1 MIVTDV
7 DTHGGDVEVGL
18 HAELLRP
25 VHGGADVVAAPPPQR
40 AQPRVAGHQQPRPG
54 PAHTIYIFKMFT
66 NIFVRLQQRD
76 GAVSAVLGLER
87 VVSRH
92 GAGVDHLAHQP
103 RVVQLQP
110 ARVTCHNAMSRVMMP
125 RVTCWPA
132 PAAARPWPR

>member
-1 MIVTDV
+1 
-7 DTHGGDVEVGL
+7 
-18 HAELLRP
+18 
-25 VHGGADVVAAPPPQR
+25 
-40 AQPRVAGHQQPRPG
+40 
-54 PAHTIYIFKMFT
+54 MFT

-110 ARVTCHNAMSRVMMP
+110 ARVTCHNMSRVMMP

-132 PAAARPWPR
+132 PAAARPLPR